1 MAVINELPPDGSD
14 PGDVGN
20 DRQIQPMEHEVQN
33 GADAGDGIGRVSFE
47 FFICTKIPFHQFLFM

>member
-33 GADAGDGIGRVSFE
+33 GADAGDGIGRVSFDLM
-47 FFICTKIPFHQFLFM
+47 CTKTHFYNLQGS

>member
-47 FFICTKIPFHQFLFM
+47 FLICT

>member
-1 MAVINELPPDGSD
+1 MAIINELPPDGTD

-33 GADAGDGIGRVSFE
+33 GEDGEVSF
-47 FFICTKIPFHQFLFM
+47 